1 MPPIHKHPRH
11 SRNGAL
17 AADDHTM
24 AYDQLADR
32 GSCAERGDFIEQ
44 TIDIW
49 QKRTDR
55 RLTREDGREII
66 ENITGFFTILQEWER
81 KERTAEY
88 AKRAVSSPDSHVGR
102 RPRRN
107 KDEAQTGLS
116 STLVRAKI

>member
-17 AADDHTM
+17 AADEHTM

-81 KERTAEY
+81 KERTVGY
-88 AKRAVSSPDSHVGR
+88 AKRAVSAPDSRVVR
-102 RPRRN
+102 QTKRN
-107 KDEAQTGLS
+107 KDEAEAGLS
-116 STLVRAKI
+116 SKPAKADI